1 MDQGNPVENKLDLQL
16 VNRELSESKL
26 YRSTN
31 GFKSLTGRDIADLFY
46 LQTLSLVMMYQDNK
60 QQDYALVYS
69 KKTAQYGPYAV
80 FRTAAT
86 DLYMLGFAI
95 NNAGYTSLKF
105 KSKDESFLNSL
116 QFQNRKHYAFMQ
128 RIARQGISKS
138 DITTTLFRFE
148 SQLQIKNP
156 ILKQIRRLIISWPS
170 LKFSQRQL
178 VVSKIIQLMRL
189 RGRGSELFT
198 QVSSMSSRK
207 ELEPVPKAQGIKRAA
222 ATAVGA
228 YAGSK
233 ILPKVSSKISSVSGA
248 GIGAIAGYWASGR
261 KKA

>member
-1 MDQGNPVENKLDLQL
+1 MENNLDLKL
-16 VNRELSESKL
+16 VNKELCESKL
-26 YRSTN
+26 YRSTS

-46 LQTLSLVMMYQDNK
+46 LQTLSLIMMYQDNK
-60 QQDYALVYS
+60 QQDYALVYAR
-69 KKTAQYGPYAV
+69 KTCQYGPYAV

-95 NNAGYTSLKF
+95 NNPDYQSLKF
-105 KSKDESFLNSL
+105 KSKDVSFLNSL

-128 RIARQGISKS
+128 RVQRQGLSKS

-156 ILKQIRRLIISWPS
+156 ILKQLRRLIISWPS
-170 LKFSQRQL
+170 LKFAQRQL

-189 RGRGSELFT
+189 KGRGSEIFT

-207 ELEPVPKAQGIKRAA
+207 ELKPIPKTSTLKRAA
-222 ATAVGA
+222 GTAVGA

-233 ILPKVSSKISSVSGA
+233 ILPRVSSKISSVSGA